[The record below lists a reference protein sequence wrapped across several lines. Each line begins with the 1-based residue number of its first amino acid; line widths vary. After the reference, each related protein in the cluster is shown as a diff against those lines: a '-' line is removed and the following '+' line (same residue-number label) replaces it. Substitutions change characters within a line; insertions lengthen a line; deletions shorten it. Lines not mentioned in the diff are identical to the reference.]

1 MRIIHISDFHFT
13 KLTANPLRLF
23 PKRIF
28 SHLNWLLRRKKEFD
42 ETQVENL
49 PALFEDLNVDL
60 VLFGGDFSSSSMP
73 EEFKQA
79 KTFVQRIKSPWIAI
93 PGNHDQY
100 TVRSYQ
106 KKRFFESFANKK
118 PDLASLKKEGVEA
131 HKISKR
137 WWVVA
142 MDTAKPTCITSSE
155 GTFSKALEAQLEHLL
170 GQIPKDDKI
179 ILLNHYPFFAQEDPK
194 KALKRG
200 EHLEKLLR
208 RHSNISLY
216 LHGHTHRHSI
226 ADLRPD
232 GLPIVLDSGS
242 CSLKNK
248 GTWNLI
254 DLEPAGCTVST
265 YHLKGSWEKEN
276 TQEFAWKTK

>member
-42 ETQVENL
+42 QTQVEHL
-49 PALFEDLNVDL
+49 PALFEDLKADL
-60 VLFGGDFSSSSMP
+60 ILFGGDFSSSSMP
-73 EEFKQA
+73 EEFRQA
-79 KTFVQRIKSPWIAI
+79 KHLVQRMKAPWIAI

-100 TVRSYQ
+100 TVCSHQ
-106 KKRFFESFANKK
+106 KKRFYEYFTNKSATF
-118 PDLASLKKEGVEA
+118 ASLCREGVEA
-131 HKISKR
+131 HKITDH

-142 MDTAKPTCITSSE
+142 VDTAKPTRITSSE
-155 GTFSKALEAQLEHLL
+155 GMFSKALEAQLEHLL
-170 GQIPKDDKI
+170 GQIPEADKV
-179 ILLNHYPFFAQEDPK
+179 ILLNHYPFFKQEDSK
-194 KALKRG
+194 RALKRG
-200 EHLEKLLR
+200 ESLEKLLR
-208 RHSNISLY
+208 RHSNIALY

-254 DLEPAGCTVST
+254 DLDSAGCTVST
-265 YHLKGSWEKEN
+265 YHLENGWEMKSK
-276 TQEFAWKTK
+276 QEFAWA